1 MECRDGRRT
10 WPRGPKRAHPQAA
23 AHCILAMACCI
34 AIWGAYVVDDAHA
47 QSDTQ
52 TITQILD
59 DTGAIRE
66 MLDVGR
72 PDTGGT
78 DSQMLEQILDDT
90 GAIRQALGIEDDA
103 EAEDGS
109 DSIFDFFGSIFGGEP
124 DAPTIPQILDD
135 TGAIR
140 QALDMGRPD
149 TGGSEPQM
157 LAQIRADTGA
167 IRQALD
173 AQSQRHDPSAGPPTL
188 KPVSAAFG
196 GQGGFGA
203 LAGSTGLAVFDADG
217 RTYAIVTGY
226 HESGIQIMDITDPA
240 SPAPVATIYNSQ
252 EGFEALTGPL
262 RADIFDSG
270 GRVYAAVAGAG
281 GLQIIDVTHPATPA
295 PASATLSGSD
305 DLLFTNGLWGLDIFY
320 MADRTYA
327 IATSSNDHTV
337 LIMDVTDPAEPV
349 FASASFDGV
358 GGFEALE
365 YPIDVAVFDA
375 GAHAYAVVAAR
386 EGSSIQIMDVTNPT
400 DPVPVSAAFD
410 DTWGF
415 TALAGAAAVEILHSE
430 GRIYAI
436 VAGTDDSGV
445 QIIDVTDPAV
455 PAAISAAFDGSGGAL
470 FGNFDALLGAGGI
483 DIFDAGGRVYAI
495 VTALRD
501 NGVQIIDVTDPGS
514 PSPVSAVFDGEGGFE
529 ALAVPYEV
537 KAFDVG
543 ARTYAIVSSG
553 EDNGVQIM
561 DITDPGSPTPVS
573 AALDGYPG
581 PGGFSGMGG
590 ASHVAAYE
598 MDGHAYAIVT
608 LSGNHGVQIIDVTDP
623 AAPTPASA
631 VFDGRDGFEAL
642 HTATGLDVFGIE
654 GRAYAIVGSMED
666 SGVQIID
673 VTDPAA
679 PTPVSA
685 VFDNFV
691 DVPLGFNGLAGV
703 RDVQV
708 FWSGGRAYAIA
719 SAFVDDAIQIM
730 DITNPAA
737 PAPVFMARDNEGGF
751 DGMNG
756 AGELV
761 LFTAGGSPYAVV
773 TSMYGGFQTIGLADP
788 TSPTPVSLMRD
799 DQGGIEAL
807 DGAGGVDVFETEG
820 RVYAIVA
827 ASDDDGVQIVDMTNP
842 ARPVPVSAVFDGQ
855 GGFDFLNGAVDV
867 QAFEAGGGVYAIVS
881 AMHDDGVQLINVTDP
896 ASPAPV
902 SAALDGMD
910 GFAALNRPLGM
921 DVFETGG
928 STYVVVA
935 SSDDA
940 AIQIIK
946 VSSSAKP

>member
-1 MECRDGRRT
+1 
-10 WPRGPKRAHPQAA
+10 
-23 AHCILAMACCI
+23 MACCI
-34 AIWGAYVVDDAHA
+34 AISGACVVDDAHA

-78 DSQMLEQILDDT
+78 DSQMLAQILDDT

-226 HESGIQIMDITDPA
+226 HESGIQIMDIADPA
-240 SPAPVATIYNSQ
+240 APAPVATIYNSQ
-252 EGFEALTGPL
+252 EGFGALTGPL

-295 PASATLSGSD
+295 PASATPADSD
-305 DLLFTNGLWGLDIFY
+305 DILFMGGLWGLDTFY

-327 IATSSNDHTV
+327 IVTVTSDHTV
-337 LIMDVTDPAEPV
+337 LIIDITDPTDPV
-349 FASASFDGV
+349 FASASLDGIL
-358 GGFEALE
+358 GFEALE

-375 GAHAYAVVAAR
+375 GARTYAMVADR
-386 EGSSIQIMDVTNPT
+386 EGSGVQIMDVTDPI

-415 TALAGAAAVEILHSE
+415 TALAGASAVEILHSE

-455 PAAISAAFDGSGGAL
+455 PAAVSAAFDGAGGAL
-470 FGNFDALLGAGGI
+470 FGNFDALLGAGGV
-483 DIFDAGGRVYAI
+483 DIFGAGGRVYAI

-501 NGVQIIDVTDPGS
+501 SGVQIMDITDPGS
-514 PSPVSAVFDGEGGFE
+514 PAPVSAVFDGEGGFE
-529 ALAVPYEV
+529 ALAVPYDV
-537 KAFDVG
+537 KTFDVG

-561 DITDPGSPTPVS
+561 DITDPGSPAPVS
-573 AALDGYPG
+573 AVLDGYPG
-581 PGGFSGMGG
+581 PGGFSGMAG
-590 ASHVAAYE
+590 ASHVVAYE
-598 MDGHAYAIVT
+598 MDGRAYAVVT
-608 LSGNHGVQIIDVTDP
+608 VSDNHGVQIIDITDP
-623 AAPTPASA
+623 ASPAPVSA
-631 VFDGRDGFEAL
+631 AFDGRDGFEAMHL
-642 HTATGLDVFGIE
+642 TTGLDVFGIE
-654 GRAYAIVGSMED
+654 GRAYVIVGGGGD
-666 SGVQIID
+666 NGVQIID
-673 VTDPAA
+673 ITNPASPA
-679 PTPVSA
+679 PVSA
-685 VFDNFV
+685 VFDNLL
-691 DVPLGFNGLAGV
+691 DVPGVGFSGLAGV

-719 SAFVDDAIQIM
+719 SAYTDDAIQIM
-730 DITNPAA
+730 DITNPAS

-761 LFTAGGSPYAVV
+761 VFTAGGSPYAIV

-788 TSPTPVSLMRD
+788 ASPTPVSLMRD

-820 RVYAIVA
+820 GVYAIVA
-827 ASDDDGVQIVDMTNP
+827 ASDDNGVQIVDMTNP
-842 ARPVPVSAVFDGQ
+842 ARPVPVTAIFDGQ
-855 GGFDFLNGAVDV
+855 GGFDVLNGAVDV

-928 STYVVVA
+928 STYVIVT
-935 SSDDA
+935 SIDDE
-940 AIQIIK
+940 AIQIIE
-946 VSSSAKP
+946 VSSSAEP